1 MYHFTNNLKLESRF
15 GDDVLGQLNRKLLNI
30 LDGFLLLIN
39 QIVEGKKIDN
49 EFERERLRIWKSDM
63 KRKLILDEEWP
74 ENFEEEWE

>member
-1 MYHFTNNLKLESRF
+1 M
-15 GDDVLGQLNRKLLNI
+15 GQLNRKLLNI

>member
-1 MYHFTNNLKLESRF
+1 M
-15 GDDVLGQLNRKLLNI
+15 GQLNRKLLSI